1 MAMNAHSQSRAVEP
15 AAPSAGVLRNPIG
28 FLLVPQFTV
37 LSLASAIEPLRIANR
52 YLRQPYE
59 WQLYSPDGKPVP
71 DDNGIVINVH
81 AAATAAPAPGT
92 LMICADQHPEKHVTP
107 ALASWLRRVSHQG
120 TRLVT
125 IDAAAFV
132 LARAGLL
139 DAHPVTMHWEVTSAF
154 AERYPQVEVV
164 NTLFEIG
171 DGPISCAG
179 GTAVL
184 DLMLTLIEADHGE
197 MIAQKVAEHC
207 IREKLR
213 RGGDSQRMQPPHERL
228 AIAMQAGEAAV
239 DGRVEVAEIA
249 RLVGVSERQLLR
261 LYRRYLGQSPSR
273 FHLAQRLDRARALLR
288 STAMSVTEVGAA
300 CGFAS
305 PAHFARAFRKA
316 YGHAPSRERAV
327 RAHALM
333 ADRQSGADS
342 TDAEAE
348 QSAAAAERQTSRR
361 RYS

>member
-1 MAMNAHSQSRAVEP
+1 MSRATDTLDPVEGTP
-15 AAPSAGVLRNPIG
+15 GGSAGVLRNPVA
-28 FLLVPQFTV
+28 FLLMPQFTV

-52 YLRQPYE
+52 YLRQPYQ
-59 WQLYSPDGKPVP
+59 WQLYSPDGEPVP
-71 DDNGIVINVH
+71 DDNGIMISVH
-81 AAATAAPAPGT
+81 GAAADAPAPGT
-92 LMICADQHPEKHVTP
+92 LLICADQHPEKHVTP
-107 ALASWLRRVSHQG
+107 ALSAWLRRISHRG
-120 TRLVT
+120 TRIVS

-139 DAHPVTMHWEVTSAF
+139 KGHPVTMHWEVTSAF
-154 AERYPQVEVV
+154 AERYPQIEVV

-171 DGPISCAG
+171 EGPVSCAG

-184 DLMLTLIEADHGE
+184 DLMLHLIEAEHGE
-197 MIAQKVAEHC
+197 LIAQKVAEHC

-213 RGGDSQRMQPPHERL
+213 RGGDSQRMRPPHERL
-228 AIAMQAGEAAV
+228 AIAMQAGDAAP
-239 DGRVEVAEIA
+239 DGRIEVAEIA

-300 CGFAS
+300 CGFSS

-316 YGHAPSRERAV
+316 YGHAPSKERSI
-327 RAHALM
+327 RSQALM
-333 ADRQSGADS
+333 ADRQIDDLPAGGETGQPAG
-342 TDAEAE
+342 
-348 QSAAAAERQTSRR
+348 AAARQTSRR
-361 RYS
+361 RYG